1 LSLRE
6 SVKAIVK
13 VTLTD
18 PEGKVLKVIEGENPD
33 PFGFGFFTA
42 FPIATGGLIPS
53 IPIPDIF
60 NRLHTFDLYTPSP
73 SSSLGYLV
81 PGFCLTDC
89 PNAGS
94 TPPNGPG
101 IWLYSDAP
109 YTGIA
114 NGWILYVGSGIF
126 PPTLITGLSY
136 SPLTVDVSFS
146 SPSSPGD
153 IVYRLFNIAQSM
165 TNTLSSPV
173 NVRTIML
180 VGAIYGTLSAS
191 PIYVPITFY
200 IFSPPIVLSP
210 GATMTVTVTLSFP
223 FGIAWKPVPLSTPA
237 YPSSTGA
244 IAITSSPSGS
254 IGFAL

>member
-1 LSLRE
+1 MSHRE
-6 SVKAIVK
+6 SVKATVK

-18 PEGKVLKVIEGENPD
+18 PEGKVLKVIEGDSTD
-33 PFGFGFFTA
+33 PFSFGFFTA
-42 FPIATGGLIPS
+42 YPVVTSGLIPS

-60 NRLHTFDLYTPSP
+60 NNLHTFDLYAPSP

-81 PGFCLTDC
+81 PIFCLIDC

-101 IWLYSDAP
+101 IWLFEAAP
-109 YTGIA
+109 ITTTA
-114 NGWILYVGSGIF
+114 NGWIIYSTERIAAY
-126 PPTLITGLSY
+126 TLITGLSY
-136 SPLTVDVSFS
+136 SPPTFAISFS

-153 IVYRLFNIAQSM
+153 IVYRLYNITQSI

-173 NVRTIML
+173 SVRTVML
-180 VGAIYGTLSAS
+180 VGAVYGTLSAS

-200 IFSPPIVLSP
+200 VFNPPIVFSP

-223 FGIAWKPVPLSTPA
+223 YGIAVTPLQ
-237 YPSSTGA
+237 G
-244 IAITSSPSGS
+244 GQVL
-254 IGFAL
+254 AL

>member
-1 LSLRE
+1 VSLRE

-13 VTLTD
+13 VTLTN
-18 PEGKVLKVIEGENPD
+18 PEGKVLKVIEGESPD

-101 IWLYSDAP
+101 IWLFEAAP
-109 YTGIA
+109 IITSA
-114 NGWILYVGSGIF
+114 NGWMFYAGERIAAF
-126 PPTLITGLSY
+126 TLIAGLSY
-136 SPLTVDVSFS
+136 SPLTVNVSFS

-153 IVYRLFNIAQSM
+153 IVYRLYNIAQSI

-173 NVRTIML
+173 SVRTIML
-180 VGAIYGTLSAS
+180 AGAVYGTLSAS

-200 IFSPPIVLSP
+200 VFTPPIVLSP

-223 FGIAWKPVPLSTPA
+223 YG
-237 YPSSTGA
+237 
-244 IAITSSPSGS
+244 IAITPVSTTTTTSSSG
-254 IGFAL
+254 GYALVL